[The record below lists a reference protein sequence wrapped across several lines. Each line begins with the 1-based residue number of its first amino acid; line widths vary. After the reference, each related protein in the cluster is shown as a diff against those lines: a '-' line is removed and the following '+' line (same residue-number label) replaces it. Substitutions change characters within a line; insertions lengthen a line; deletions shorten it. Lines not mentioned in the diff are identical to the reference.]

1 MVDVTRASGV
11 VWVRVDGPFD
21 DVAAGSALHDAS
33 ADRVVL
39 DLAHAD
45 GLHDVDLAAVVRALT
60 RTEAH
65 VVVRGLGRHQLRVLR
80 YLGVDAPEPTEE
92 NDARF

>member
-1 MVDVTRASGV
+1 MVDVTQASGV

-21 DVAAGSALHDAS
+21 GVAAGRVLHDVS
-33 ADRVVL
+33 GDRIVL

-45 GLHDVDLAAVVRALT
+45 GLHDVDLAAVARALT

-65 VVVRGLGRHQLRVLR
+65 VEVRGLGRHQLRLLR
-80 YLGVDAPEPTEE
+80 YLGVDVPEPADE
-92 NDARF
+92 NDARS